1 MRARPSFAAAVQR
14 AFDGSGYYHILVSPR
29 LPMRE
34 LIRHCLRTIHYVCL
48 GVVLALAAS
57 GVLAQAPTQSSA
69 ALETTLKNMLTALQT
84 NSLPDFV
91 AAGDP
96 SFKSGVTQ
104 EIFAGVSGQ
113 FGSRLAG
120 GYTTT
125 FLGTL
130 NQQGFT
136 VYLWKLVFKDGQD
149 DRLVTMAVRDG
160 RVAAFFLR

>member
-1 MRARPSFAAAVQR
+1 MRKLLRP
-14 AFDGSGYYHILVSPR
+14 
-29 LPMRE
+29 
-34 LIRHCLRTIHYVCL
+34 CLRTIHYVAL
-48 GVVLALAAS
+48 SVVLALAAS

-91 AAGDP
+91 AAGDA
-96 SFKSGVTQ
+96 SFKSGMTR
-104 EIFAGVSGQ
+104 EMLAGVSGQ

-130 NQQGFT
+130 NQQGYT

-149 DRLVTMAVRDG
+149 DRLITMAVRDG
-160 RVAAFFLR
+160 KVAGFFLR

>member
-1 MRARPSFAAAVQR
+1 MRKLLRP
-14 AFDGSGYYHILVSPR
+14 
-29 LPMRE
+29 
-34 LIRHCLRTIHYVCL
+34 CLKTMHYVTL
-48 GVVLALAAS
+48 GVVLALAAA

-91 AAGDP
+91 AAGDA
-96 SFKSGVTQ
+96 SFKSGMTR
-104 EIFAGVSGQ
+104 EMLAGVSGQ

-130 NQQGFT
+130 NQQGYT
-136 VYLWKLVFKDGQD
+136 VYLWKPVFKDGQD
-149 DRLVTMAVRDG
+149 DRLITMAVRDG
-160 RVAAFFLR
+160 KVAGFFLR